1 MEMEIVNLIILNL
14 EKVGIGVVLFLGAY
28 LANMGL
34 GAWKNVKIEGYDF
47 DWKLIAKSGVKF
59 LIIGVSLAI
68 LSVVIS
74 IVPSYVTFVGV
85 EIPPETLETFDAIVI
100 IGAFLSATIR
110 YIGDSINKI
119 KQILGIGSEG

>member
-1 MEMEIVNLIILNL
+1 MEIVNLVVLNL

-47 DWKLIAKSGVKF
+47 DWKLIAKSGAKF
-59 LIIGVSLAI
+59 LIMGVSLTI

-85 EIPPETLETFDAIVI
+85 EIAPETLETFDAIVI
-100 IGAFLSATIR
+100 IGAFLTATIR

>member
-1 MEMEIVNLIILNL
+1 MEIVNLIVLNL

-34 GAWKNVKIEGYDF
+34 GAWKNVKIDGYDF
-47 DWKLIAKSGVKF
+47 DWKLIAKSGAKF
-59 LIIGVSLAI
+59 
-68 LSVVIS
+68 
-74 IVPSYVTFVGV
+74 
-85 EIPPETLETFDAIVI
+85 
-100 IGAFLSATIR
+100 TIR